1 MKRIGGLFESISS
14 LENLRKADRIAQKGK
29 SKQKGVIQH
38 NKNSETNLLSLQ
50 EKLLTKTFVTSAYS
64 TFTIT
69 DPKERVIFKLPYYPD
84 RIVHHAVMNILE
96 PIFMQV
102 FTADTY
108 SCIKGR
114 GVHGAVRKLKKVL
127 TDYDGTKYC
136 LKLDIRKF
144 YPSID
149 HDILKSLLRKKIKDN
164 DLLHLL
170 DEIID
175 STEGLP
181 IGNYLSSY
189 LANFYVTYFDH
200 WIKEKKLVKRYFRY
214 ADDMI
219 ILHESKEYLHQLFI
233 EIEAYLQEHLKLTV
247 KRNYQVFPVEDRG
260 IDFLGYRFFHTYIL
274 LRKRIKKNFVRKLKS
289 KAAVP
294 SIASYMGWAKHCD
307 SRHLLK
313 RLNKGGA
320 HEIEK
325 TKPPNHFITI

>member
-1 MKRIGGLFESISS
+1 MKRIRGLFESISS
-14 LENLRKADRIAQKGK
+14 LENLRKADTIAQKGK
-29 SKQKGVIQH
+29 SKQRGVIQH
-38 NKNSETNLLSLQ
+38 NKNSEANLLALR

-69 DPKERVIFKLPYYPD
+69 DPKERVIYKLPYYPD

-96 PIFMQV
+96 PMFMQV
-102 FTADTY
+102 FTADSY

-127 TDYDGTKYC
+127 TDYDGTRYC

-149 HDILKSLLRKKIKDN
+149 HDILKALIRKKIKDN

-233 EIEAYLQEHLKLTV
+233 EIEAYLKEHLKLTV
-247 KRNYQVFPVEDRG
+247 KKNYRVFPVEDRG
-260 IDFLGYRFFHTYIL
+260 IDFIGYRFFHSHTL
-274 LRKRIKKNFVRKLKS
+274 LRKRIKKSFVRKLRKN
-289 KAAVP
+289 AAIS
-294 SIASYMGWAKHCD
+294 SIASYMGWAKHCN
-307 SRHLLK
+307 SKHLIKQLQC
-313 RLNKGGA
+313 RA
-320 HEIEK
+320 
-325 TKPPNHFITI
+325 